1 MVFLFVV
8 EECWEHVLNGFAFW
22 VAHRVDGGIGAFG
35 EQLVCK
41 MVSLAVA
48 ADDTVNFPK
57 LQVIEELTAGDSY
70 LAYEQLIDV
79 VGVYQFFSLSPFC
92 FVSFAFLPG
101 SGAYHA
107 VLSSIT
113 LFDASTNSVGVAL
126 VRMSVI
132 VTGASA
138 SG

>member
-1 MVFLFVV
+1 MVFLFVG
-8 EECWEHVLNGFAFW
+8 EECREHVLDGLSLR
-22 VAHRVDGGIGAFG
+22 VAHRVDGSIGAFG
-35 EQLVCK
+35 EQLVCE
-41 MVSLAVA
+41 VVALSVA
-48 ADDTVNFPK
+48 ADDAVNFPE
-57 LQVIEELTAGDSY
+57 LQVIKKLTAGDSY

-79 VGVYQFFSLSPFC
+79 VGVYQFFSLFPFC